1 MPSERSD
8 PPELPREPWTGL
20 PAGAAAAI
28 RPVLPRLTEEIID
41 TIRREVPAYRRPL
54 EGNFGIGVRIG
65 VEEALAEFT
74 ELIENPG
81 LDRAPRREVYVGL
94 GRGEAR
100 EGRSLEALL
109 AAYRVGARVAWRTT
123 AGAGLEAGLEPQ
135 TLALLAES
143 IFAYIDALSAMS
155 AEGFAE
161 AQIQAAGELDRQRR
175 RLVTLLISDPPPEAK
190 TIEEAAREA
199 RWERPR
205 LVSALAVRQASSRLL
220 SRLPGQTPAA
230 RIDGDLQCVLV
241 GDPLAPGREAEL
253 ERAIGETAAG
263 IGPAVDPGEL
273 GRSWRRA
280 RAALAIAERDGG
292 GLVFAERR
300 LAELA
305 LIEGAD
311 LLEALAEQRLAPLDA
326 ETDASRKRLTETLR
340 CWLDLQGSVPAV
352 AEALHVH
359 PQTVRYRLA
368 RLRECFGEQLE
379 DADFRFEL
387 ALVLRGTRRSVE

>member
-20 PAGAAAAI
+20 PARAAAAI
-28 RPVLPRLTEEIID
+28 RPVLPQLTEEIID

-123 AGAGLEAGLEPQ
+123 ANAGLEAGLEPQ

-143 IFAYIDALSAMS
+143 IFAYIDALSVLS

-161 AQIQAAGELDRQRR
+161 AQLQAAGELDRQRR
-175 RLVTLLISDPPPEAK
+175 RLVTLLISDPPPDAK
-190 TIEEAAREA
+190 TIEEATREA

-205 LVSALAVRQASSRLL
+205 LVSALAVRQASPRLL

-230 RIDGDLQCVLV
+230 RVDGDLQCVLL

-253 ERAIGETAAG
+253 ARAIGETAAG
-263 IGPAVDPGEL
+263 IGPALGPGEL

-300 LAELA
+300 LADLA
-305 LIEGAD
+305 LREGAD
-311 LLEALAEQRLAPLDA
+311 LLEALAEQRLAPLEG
-326 ETDASRKRLTETLR
+326 ETEASRARLTETLR
-340 CWLDLQGSVPAV
+340 CWLDKQGSVPAV

-368 RLRECFGEQLE
+368 RLRECFGEDLE

-387 ALVLRGTRRSVE
+387 ALVLRAARRSVE